1 MFNINKDNWQS
12 FLVHNKTNE
21 RLKSSSQQNTTLFIQ
36 FNPREF
42 GVFEKEE
49 GVIKVTGGK
58 WNQSPERRSITEGDL
73 TAILGWLEYVG
84 LNSSR
89 SLVMRSI
96 ELVADMNEVKE

>member
-1 MFNINKDNWQS
+1 M
-12 FLVHNKTNE
+12 HNKTGE
-21 RLKSSSQQNTTLFIQ
+21 GLKSSSQQNTTLIIQ

-42 GVFEKEE
+42 GVFEREQ

-58 WNQSPERRSITEGDL
+58 WNQSPDKRSITEGDL

-84 LNSSR
+84 LDSNR

-96 ELVADMNEVKE
+96 EFVADMNEVKE